1 MDFFLG
7 EMFGAFLCLLLISPV
22 IILIA
27 GMLVKF
33 DIDNDGKNDY

>member
-1 MDFFLG
+1 MAFILG
-7 EMFGAFLCLLLISPV
+7 EMFGAFLSLLLLAPV

-33 DIDNDGKNDY
+33 DIDNDGKDDI